1 MKRNSRRE
9 PTIQEIREAHGSKRA
24 YEKFLPLSRYL
35 FRPLGFW
42 VAWVAIRMGVTS
54 EGISWLSGLAGLA
67 GCALLVSGVPQMLPV
82 GIGLLALFNLLDCVD
97 GSIARAMKTQNPY
110 GRFLDSVCGGAI
122 DLAFWGIV
130 GVLAYQ
136 HPNLLQWP
144 DPFGY
149 GPLFWLGVGGVACF
163 LSMWTN
169 YLEFCFDE
177 LLRPAWNRV
186 RERASGAGEAP
197 DTGGFI
203 PTSEGRG
210 GASWSA
216 WGHVIATNLRVRET
230 HYGLLA
236 AAYLAGAVDLLLAIY
251 AVFFAAST
259 LMLLSVYVQRGRHV
273 KALYSA
279 ESVPEIASENAG
291 VRWGNR

>member
-1 MKRNSRRE
+1 MKRNSRYE

-24 YEKFLPLSRYL
+24 YERFLPLSRYL

-42 VAWVAIRMGVTS
+42 VAWVAIRMGLTS

-67 GCALLVSGVPQMLPV
+67 GCVLLVSEVPQMLPV

-110 GRFLDSVCGGAI
+110 GRFLDSVCGGVI

-130 GVLAYQ
+130 GILAYR

-144 DPFGY
+144 NPFGY
-149 GPLFWLGVGGVACF
+149 GPLFWLAVGGAACF

-186 RERASGAGEAP
+186 RERDGVAGEAP
-197 DTGGFI
+197 GTGGCI
-203 PTSEGRG
+203 PTSEGLG

-230 HYGLLA
+230 HYALLLVTYVA
-236 AAYLAGAVDLLLAIY
+236 RTVDALLLTFMLFYLAYDVALLL
-251 AVFFAAST
+251 
-259 LMLLSVYVQRGRHV
+259 VYSARGR
-273 KALYSA
+273 
-279 ESVPEIASENAG
+279 EIKKVTLRHDAPG
-291 VRWGNR
+291 